1 MRKQDRI
8 ARERGQNHSEQEPAN
23 QSQPQR
29 QDGKQVKGSASSPQ
43 PEKPPRQPGRM
54 PLPK

>member
-29 QDGKQVKGSASSPQ
+29 QDREQVKGSASRPQ
-43 PEKPPRQPGRM
+43 PEKPPRPAGRM
-54 PLPK
+54 PLPD